1 MQPKYK
7 ISIAESKFPSRQCC
21 GVGAVWSRGFL
32 AGAGADLNS
41 QLEPIPV
48 PVPILGRLRLLF
60 LASEKRN
67 DLKMFIVMYIFLY
80 N

>member
-1 MQPKYK
+1 MQRKYK
-7 ISIAESKFPSRQCC
+7 ISIAESKFPSRQCY

-41 QLEPIPV
+41 QLEPI